1 LNEVPEQEKL
11 MKRLFG
17 MVVLLFGLLAQG
29 MAFAAQPVGDITS
42 ADAAAI
48 HAAVQS
54 QLDALAENDAN
65 GAFELTT
72 PTKRTLFGSAENFLR
87 MIKEQYTPIY
97 RPQVAL
103 FSSPEVLDGNTI
115 QVVRVT
121 DDERHVWIAI
131 FWMERDDD
139 TSWKIDG
146 CQLFRTQTISI

>member
-1 LNEVPEQEKL
+1 
-11 MKRLFG
+11 MKRLLG
-17 MVVLLFGLLAQG
+17 MVILLFELAASSI
-29 MAFAAQPVGDITS
+29 AFPAEPVRSITS
-42 ADAAAI
+42 EDAEAI
-48 HAAVQS
+48 HAVVQS
-54 QLDALAENDAN
+54 QLDAFADNDAN

-103 FSSPEVLDGNTI
+103 FSRPQVMEGNAV

-121 DDERHVWIAI
+121 DEERHVWIAM

-139 TSWKIDG
+139 ASWKIDG
-146 CQLFRTQTISI
+146 CQLLQTSSISI